1 MITKQQM
8 SEVKEYLRHAILQE
22 AIEQI
27 EDDDYDQI
35 ELNEINVD
43 WIARLLGGKPQVDIR
58 IINPATGKPFE
69 SGQSLGNSGIVD
81 PSTGLPFARVAA
93 ADAIRKGSE
102 ATTPPNETPPVSGDS
117 SQDRAIKAKREK
129 SISFQNLEHHL
140 GEINRHY
147 NNLVRN
153 GQLISGW
160 EKHASVAELI
170 NQMSVFHATEKHDS
184 GRFEK
189 LQEAGI
195 NSPAV
200 FSGLFRHYDE
210 GGNLSTIIDH
220 VAKTHKIVKT
230 SISRKARHISR
241 FTNGTSEGQPGIP
254 HPYRING
261 THLYGEDTTTHSDH
275 HSARLRDFN
284 AQHGSDISRVLRTL
298 RSL

>member
-8 SEVKEYLRHAILQE
+8 SEVKEYLRYMIIRE
-22 AIEQI
+22 AVEQI
-27 EDDDYDQI
+27 EDEYDPI
-35 ELNEINVD
+35 ELNEEENEGGKTN
-43 WIARLLGGKPQVDIR
+43 WAKKLTQGLWLRSLLG
-58 IINPATGKPFE
+58 
-69 SGQSLGNSGIVD
+69 
-81 PSTGLPFARVAA
+81 
-93 ADAIRKGSE
+93 SE
-102 ATTPPNETPPVSGDS
+102 DKPNETPPVSGDL
-117 SQDRAIKAKREK
+117 SQDKAIEVKRREK

-170 NQMSVFHATEKHDS
+170 NQMSLFHATEKHDS

-220 VAKTHKIVKT
+220 VAKTHKILKT
-230 SISRKARHISR
+230 SISRKARHIIR
-241 FTNGTSEGQPGIP
+241 FTNGTTEGQPGIP
-254 HPYRING
+254 HPHRING